1 MAETE
6 NKTVVKEDTFTK
18 EQLVNSKKY
27 RDSID
32 ALNVVLDDEKQYTFS
47 EIDKLLKSFYEGGK
61 K

>member
-6 NKTVVKEDTFTK
+6 NKTAVKEDTFTK

-47 EIDKLLKSFYEGGK
+47 EVDKLLKSFYEGGK

>member
-6 NKTVVKEDTFTK
+6 NKTVVKEDTFAK

-27 RDSID
+27 RDNID
-32 ALNVVLDDEKQYTFS
+32 ALNVVLDDEKQYTFG
-47 EIDKLLKSFYEGGK
+47 EVDKLLKSFYEGGK

>member
-1 MAETE
+1 MAEE
-6 NKTVVKEDTFTK
+6 NKTAVKEDTFTK

-47 EIDKLLKSFYEGGK
+47 EVDKLLKSFYEGGK

>member
-47 EIDKLLKSFYEGGK
+47 EVDKLLKSFYEGGK

>member
-6 NKTVVKEDTFTK
+6 NKLTVKEDTFTK

-27 RDSID
+27 KNCTDVLSF
-32 ALNVVLDDEKQYTFS
+32 LLDDKTQYTFS
-47 EIDKLLKSFYEGGK
+47 EVDKLLKSFYEGGK

>member
-27 RDSID
+27 RDNID
-32 ALNVVLDDEKQYTFS
+32 ALNVVLDDEKQYTFG
-47 EIDKLLKSFYEGGK
+47 EVDKLLKSFYEGGK

>member
-32 ALNVVLDDEKQYTFS
+32 ALNVVLDDEKKYTFS
-47 EIDKLLKSFYEGGK
+47 EVDKLLKSFYEGGK

>member
-6 NKTVVKEDTFTK
+6 NKTVAKADTFTK

-27 RDSID
+27 RNSID
-32 ALNVVLDDEKQYTFS
+32 VLNAILDDNRRYSFTEVDELIEK
-47 EIDKLLKSFYEGGK
+47 FYKGGK

>member
-32 ALNVVLDDEKQYTFS
+32 ALNVVLDDEKQ
-47 EIDKLLKSFYEGGK
+47 
-61 K
+61 

>member
-32 ALNVVLDDEKQYTFS
+32 ALNVVLDDEKQYTSS
-47 EIDKLLKSFYEGGK
+47 EVDKLLKSFYEGGK

>member
-6 NKTVVKEDTFTK
+6 NKTTVKEDTFTK

-32 ALNVVLDDEKQYTFS
+32 ALNVVLDDKKQYTFG
-47 EIDKLLKSFYEGGK
+47 EVDKLLKSFYEGGK